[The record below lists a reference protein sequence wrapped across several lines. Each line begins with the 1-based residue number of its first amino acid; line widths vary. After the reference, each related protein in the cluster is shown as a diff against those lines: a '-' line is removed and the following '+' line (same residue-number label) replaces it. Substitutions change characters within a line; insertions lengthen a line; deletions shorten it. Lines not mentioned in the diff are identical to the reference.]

1 MAASMHEGPGAGEPP
16 MSPTSL
22 RKKEHVDI
30 NLEERVQTVRSYW
43 DEVHPVH
50 QAVPEVDYYEVPL
63 GLKFLG
69 KSLGA
74 PLMIASM
81 TGGYPG
87 AEAINRAL
95 SFAAS
100 EHRLA
105 IGVGS
110 QRAAL
115 KDPGTKRSF
124 TAVRDH
130 DVPFVAANIGLPQ
143 LIQQRS
149 GKPLTFD
156 EIDALLSMLEADA
169 LIVHLNYLQE
179 AVQPGGD
186 LNAKGGLQ
194 AIRKVVDKVG
204 VPVIAKETGAGIS
217 RQAAAALAKAGVAA
231 IDVGGTGGTSFA
243 AVELFRAQRAGEAK
257 LARIGELY
265 RDWGV
270 PTVVSVVEARGAK
283 VEVPLIATG
292 GVDDGLKTFKA
303 LALGATMAG
312 MANAAMKAA
321 VKGEKECSAFLGQVL
336 DELRT
341 AMLLTGSASL
351 ADCAK
356 APLVITGHTSEWL
369 RALGHDPLR
378 FGAGRSR
385 SRGRGRKA

>member
-1 MAASMHEGPGAGEPP
+1 MAEREGAREGEAPL
-16 MSPTSL
+16 SPTSQ

-30 NLEERVQTVRSYW
+30 NLEENVRTVRTFW
-43 DEVHPVH
+43 DDLVPVH
-50 QAVPEVDYYEVPL
+50 DAVPEVDYHAIPL

-69 KSLGA
+69 ADLGA

-124 TAVRDH
+124 TSVRDH

-143 LIQQRS
+143 LLPQRT

-156 EIDALLSMLEADA
+156 EIDSLLSMLEADA
-169 LIVHLNYLQE
+169 LIIHLNYLQE

-186 LNAKGGLQ
+186 LNGKGGLA
-194 AIRKVVDKVG
+194 AIRKVVEHVD

-217 RQAAAALAKAGVAA
+217 RGAAAALAKAGVEA

-243 AVELFRAQRAGEAK
+243 AVELVRARKAGEAK

-265 RDWGV
+265 RDWGL
-270 PTVVSVVEARGAK
+270 PTTVSVLECRAAK
-283 VEVPLIATG
+283 VKVPLVATG
-292 GVDDGLKTFKA
+292 GVDDGLKAFKA

-312 MANAAMKAA
+312 MAGAALKAA
-321 VKGEKECSAFLGQVL
+321 VKGEKECSAFLAQVL

-341 AMLLTGSASL
+341 AMLLTGCATL
-351 ADCAK
+351 RDCPK
-356 APLVITGHTSEWL
+356 VPLIATGPTAEWL
-369 RALGHDPLR
+369 RALGHDPAALGMR
-378 FGAGRSR
+378 PGI
-385 SRGRGRKA
+385 